1 MKILDIFKP
10 RVAQRVETQHAY
22 RPSYESIVGPLDV
35 PNSGIFAG
43 ERSLGPIS
51 KAAASDNLSKSALV
65 GEPISDPK
73 AVYADPFVML
83 EQLGFREKTST
94 VTYETLRNMTWKMPI
109 IHAIIQTRINQV
121 SAFATPQRLRYET
134 GFRIKLRD
142 SEAQPTPADRKFIKY
157 LEDHIQRSGTAGD
170 PRTRDSFETFLR
182 KIVRDSLMYDQMC
195 VEFVPD
201 RKGRPAQWL
210 AADASQFR
218 LANVRELHPVDDIDA
233 VHVVQVKDN
242 QVIDQ
247 FTRREMA
254 FKVRNPTTD
263 IRSLGYGISELEML
277 VSTVTALLWAWQYNM
292 NAFSQGSLQK
302 GILNLRGSIPDN
314 QLRQFRA
321 QWYSQLSGVSNA
333 WRTPIVNADAIEWM
347 NLQNSAKDME
357 FSAWMDF
364 LIKIACSVFS
374 IDPIEVNFKY
384 GTQNAKGMFGESNKQ
399 KLVESKDRGLKP
411 LLRFI
416 GRFIEEYI
424 IWPIDPNFSFEF
436 VGLDAQLPKEMQDI
450 LTQRVRTIY
459 TVNDIRKELDLE
471 SLGPRGDI
479 ILDPT
484 FLRHTEMT
492 EEKEKSEQAEAD
504 TQAQLAALPGHG
516 LSDEELARV
525 ARAIARPKAA
535 PGSAMPKPAAPE
547 AHAQSPSKPKPGAVK
562 KSFKMD
568 L

>member
-1 MKILDIFKP
+1 MKILELFKP
-10 RVAQRVETQHAY
+10 QTVQRVETQHAY
-22 RPSYESIVGPLDV
+22 RPSYGAIVGPQSV
-35 PNSGIFAG
+35 PDTGIFAG
-43 ERSLGPIS
+43 DRAIGALS
-51 KAAASDNLSKSALV
+51 KATGVTDSAKSASLV
-65 GEPISDPK
+65 GEPIGDPK
-73 AVYADPFVML
+73 AIYADPFVML

-94 VTYETLRNMTWKMPI
+94 VTFETLRNMAWKMPI

-121 SAFATPQRLRYET
+121 SAFATPQRVRYET

-142 SEAQPTPADRKFIKY
+142 SEAQPSPADRKFIKY
-157 LEDHIQRSGTAGD
+157 LEDHILRSGTAGD

-201 RKGRPAQWL
+201 LKGRPALWL

-218 LANVRELHPVDDIDA
+218 LANTRELHPVDDIDA
-233 VHVVQVKDN
+233 IHVVQVKDN

-263 IRSLGYGISELEML
+263 VRSLGYGISELEML

-292 NAFSQGSLQK
+292 NAFSQGSMQK
-302 GILNLRGSIPDN
+302 GLLNLKGSIPDN
-314 QLRQFRA
+314 QMRQFRA

-333 WRTPIVNADAIEWM
+333 WRTPIVNADAIEWV

-357 FSAWMDF
+357 FAAWMDF
-364 LIKIACSVFS
+364 LIKVACSIFS

-411 LLRFI
+411 LLRFL

-424 IWPIDPNFSFEF
+424 IWPIDSNFSFEF
-436 VGLDAQLPKEMQDI
+436 VGLDAQLPKEMQD
-450 LTQRVRTIY
+450 LMTQRVRTIY
-459 TVNDIRKELDLE
+459 TVNDIRRELDLA
-471 SLGPRGDI
+471 SLGSAGDI

-484 FLRHTEMT
+484 YLRNMEMQQQKQ
-492 EEKEKSEQAEAD
+492 EADQAEAD
-504 TQAQLAALPGHG
+504 ARDTLAAIPGHG

-525 ARAIARPKAA
+525 ARQVARPNTA
-535 PGSAMPKPAAPE
+535 PGTKPTAPE
-547 AHAQSPSKPKPGAVK
+547 AHAQSPGKPKSGAVK